1 MYVLG
6 ENNVNPGIYAHMQ
19 NSSVFI
25 LDRSETNPLI

>member
-19 NSSVFI
+19 NSVFI